1 MSFHIYILEVRRHF
15 PRTNYKEA
23 LKSALYEPLLSRDW
37 YREVTF
43 EEGMHADLIFKFIR
57 ILALTVAPITPHFSE
72 HIWKSTLKEEGSIQT
87 TLWPDAPVDYQP
99 QPGFNHAAAYMR
111 GTLKSMR
118 DAELAI
124 AKRKAKKGGPTE
136 GVYDPHK
143 PKGLNIFVASSFPP
157 WQDQSVAIAQG
168 AYDATTG
175 TIDDAKVKDELSQLG
190 LLKDKRV
197 MPFIQM
203 LKVRAFRSNS
213 PTPPPNHSSALE
225 TDGADRCRS
234 DLPTTA
240 VLPGD

>member
-1 MSFHIYILEVRRHF
+1 
-15 PRTNYKEA
+15 
-23 LKSALYEPLLSRDW
+23 
-37 YREVTF
+37 
-43 EEGMHADLIFKFIR
+43 MHAELVFKFIQ
-57 ILALTVAPITPHFSE
+57 ILTLTVAPITPHFSE
-72 HIWKSTLKEEGSIQT
+72 HVWKSVLKEEGSIQT
-87 TLWPDAPVDYQP
+87 ALWPDAPVDYQP

-136 GVYDPHK
+136 GVYDPQK

-203 LKVRAFRSNS
+203 LKVRAFSSDPPILS
-213 PTPPPNHSSALE
+213 PNQFSALE
-225 TDGADRCRS
+225 TDCADRCGD
-234 DLPTTA
+234 DLPTA
-240 VLPGD
+240 ALLLGD

>member
-1 MSFHIYILEVRRHF
+1 
-15 PRTNYKEA
+15 
-23 LKSALYEPLLSRDW
+23 
-37 YREVTF
+37 
-43 EEGMHADLIFKFIR
+43 MHADLVLKFIR

-72 HIWKSTLKEEGSIQT
+72 HIWKSVLKEEGSIQT
-87 TLWPDAPVDYQP
+87 TLWPDMSVDYQP
-99 QPGFNHAAAYMR
+99 QPGLNHAASYMR

-124 AKRKAKKGGPTE
+124 AKRKAKKGGSTE
-136 GVYDPHK
+136 GVYDTHK

-157 WQDQSVAIAQG
+157 WQDQSVVIAQG

-175 TIDDAKVKDELSQLG
+175 TIDDAKVKDELMQLG

-203 LKVRAFRSNS
+203 LKVRSFRSS
-213 PTPPPNHSSALE
+213 PPIRAPNHSSSLE
-225 TDGADRCRS
+225 TDRADRCGG